1 MQERGRVMV
10 VDTQVVDRPA
20 KPERPQPTPSQRAGD
35 KLETAYVGLL
45 VAAAAAVLALFRRR
59 GF

>member
-1 MQERGRVMV
+1 MV